1 MFDVICLKFINLSIE
16 LFMRYLS
23 SKSQLKNENFF
34 ELDNIIDKSV
44 YSQMLLTKKR
54 LNNARKIVCN
64 RLINW
69 VLQFH

>member
-64 RLINW
+64 RLIN
-69 VLQFH
+69 